1 MTGWW
6 VLGLAVALVAANALF
21 VAAEFSL
28 VAIRRPTV
36 EKLVAEGDRRAR
48 VVVDEL
54 SDVSFALSSAQF
66 GITATSLLLG
76 FLTERAIGDT
86 LVRPLLALVGLP
98 AQAALPI
105 SVGVAFLLV
114 ASAQMVL
121 GELVPKSLAIA
132 RPVPIARGV
141 VPLTRVFGLA
151 FRPVIRL
158 FDRVAE
164 VVTVHVLRVEVA
176 TELSG
181 GRSLDE
187 LARIIRASGQ
197 TGSLSREQTRLLHR
211 AVELGDR
218 RTEEVMV
225 PRPDVVWLHAGAT
238 LADLRVAAQRTG
250 YSRFPVHGA
259 HEDDV
264 IGSVH
269 LKDLLAVPP
278 SAYATTPVADLATPM
293 LVVPESGRLRR
304 LLADL
309 RREQRTAALVIDEHG
324 GTAGIVTLEDVLEEL
339 VGEIEDEFDA
349 RSLTLRR
356 IGPGRTI
363 VDARLRVDRASD
375 LFGEPLP
382 GGAYE
387 TLAGFVLD
395 QLGHLPVV
403 GEVVQHGGLELTV
416 SGLDGTR
423 ITELVVRELDGDGG
437 MA

>member
-48 VVVDEL
+48 VVVDAL